1 MINYGELEIV
11 DEFGNK
17 KGFFFVY
24 ASLSVEMYERSTPEA
39 FITSAEV
46 SKGKVGELKR
56 NYEIAFISESSELL
70 QTIR

>member
-24 ASLSVEMYERSTPEA
+24 ASLSVEMYERSALES
-39 FITSAEV
+39 FITSADV
-46 SKGKVGELKR
+46 SRGKVGDL
-56 NYEIAFISESSELL
+56 
-70 QTIR
+70 